1 MHTPVLLKEVIEGF
15 NPKEN
20 QNYIDCTLGEG
31 GHSLEILKHILPEG
45 KLLGIDFDQ
54 RNIDFVRNRFN
65 EAGIEEKN
73 FMLISDNFK
82 NLKSIIEKNKFN
94 NISGILFDLGLNS
107 YFLDESKRGFSF
119 RFNEFLDMRFDEK
132 LVVTAYDVVN
142 TFSEDK
148 IESILSELGEEG
160 FSKNIAK
167 EIVKSRKNQEIK
179 TTYDL
184 NEIVFK
190 STPKWY
196 QHRKIHPSTKTFMAL
211 RIYVNQEIENLKTAI
226 SDACNLVS
234 KNGRVAIISFH
245 SLEDRIVKNY
255 FKELVASKEF
265 RVINKKTIIP
275 KWTEVKQNK
284 RSRSAKL
291 RIIEKII

>member
-15 NPKEN
+15 NPEEN

-82 NLKSIIEKNKFN
+82 NLKSIVEKNKFN

>member
-15 NPKEN
+15 NPEEN

-82 NLKSIIEKNKFN
+82 NLKSIVEKNKFN

-275 KWTEVKQNK
+275 K
-284 RSRSAKL
+284 
-291 RIIEKII
+291 